1 MMPSRAEHRFQEN
14 RAKKQGLKPLLFC
27 FLRVKEICLVAFC
40 LFASQASAIP
50 PNTDFTNTAEVQ
62 YQVGG
67 TPFSASDSATLTTD
81 PGAGNSA
88 PYDITPDNF
97 TVLENALSASL
108 GPINVL
114 DLDPLDTFVWT
125 LSDPRFEVVAG
136 ELRLVAGQS
145 LDFES
150 EPSVSVLVTVTD
162 SAGATYQETITVTVQ
177 DVNEAPTAV
186 SLTDSTVVAN
196 ILGSVVGDLSSQDP
210 DAGDSHTY
218 LVDDPRFEV
227 VGNQL
232 KLLDTESLALGTSVD
247 ITITSTDAGGLQ
259 FAETFTITATPPGSG
274 SGTDPVIRFLQSGEI
289 AGVGLPADVAL
300 SSCDAGSG
308 LTTFADPLT
317 AFGQLAGL
325 PGVHSFVQTNAWKSA
340 GAGFFELTDVD
351 ANLDPG
357 VRDRVVV
364 DVSAGLDSETIEIVE
379 TGVNTGI
386 FVGFLPTQTATAIV
400 QDCTLQVELDD
411 LVTIDYVDALD
422 PLRSVTGTIP
432 INPLSRVFAST
443 NGQPING
450 ASVRL
455 LEAGSGQPANVFA
468 DDGVTQAPAVMVSGQ
483 ASDPGTYRFPFVG
496 AGDYVLEVVPPN
508 RFAFPSAAQD
518 SELQALPNSPYELST
533 ASRGSAFSLNT
544 GPVVYVDIPL
554 DVLPVT
560 PTQSGVSVG
569 AAGAGGVT
577 TQVQPAQCFDGVG
590 YVAAGNPDT
599 LSLGTL
605 ALPGNVPIV
614 SGTRFARGDALFITV
629 TDGDQDL
636 DPFAP
641 DVVEVMVSVMGQS
654 DQERVRLV
662 ETNDSTGIFVGHIQT
677 GIGAATP
684 LNCALEADANSEIL
698 VEYTDVGDD
707 QDVSSTTVLLDPGFV
722 VFSSTDGAFI
732 DGTTITLIDDVSG
745 LPASGSVFA
754 PDGVTSYPST
764 VVSGGSATDGAGQTY
779 DFSTGTV
786 LFPVIQPGTYRLE
799 VTPATSYEFPSART
813 DDELNALPGGPFV
826 LTEGSRGQSFT
837 VVAGEPTAFDIP
849 LDPLNLEIFISKEA
863 SKDVV
868 SVGDFLQY
876 QILVDNSND
885 SGSVTNTILHDRL
898 PVGLRF
904 AEDSLHIDGQRAPL
918 NVGPDGRSL
927 SVDLGQL
934 DAGTRTEIRYV
945 VEVTVEASEGKL
957 RNHAWLTGV
966 GLGSA
971 NVAFADVQV
980 RNDLFQEQAFII
992 GEVVKN
998 GCGPAGANQNKRQ
1011 GVPGVR
1017 IWMEDGTFVV
1027 TDEVGKYHIEDVEPG
1042 SHVVQI
1048 DESTLPQGLRLAS
1061 CQQTSQHA
1069 GSERSQFVDVQAG
1082 GMWRVDFNLEGE
1094 VAPVGEVVTRFDA
1107 EAIVDEHRVEYAYR
1121 LRSGD
1126 VPIEK
1131 LRLTLQ
1137 IDETLSFEE
1146 GSARINGKAIE
1157 DPKIFGNMLSF
1168 RLQDAE
1174 GADEQI
1180 LTFGTELTENADL
1193 IVSQAVLMFVSEG
1206 QPHRTDK
1213 LTNELGV
1220 NWPTSL
1226 NLIADSSDVFQGS
1239 ENRNS
1244 LERARTTN
1252 AGRLESDYG
1261 RKILPVSKDSIKAST
1276 EPYIRGGVHEPSL
1289 GEHMSRSQTH
1299 RMTLNGSVPEQAD
1312 SGLPYILPE
1321 QKRIDKVDPRR
1332 FLVAGASEGIAY
1344 PPEDYNPVMPAIPVA
1359 VVHSNEVKPQL
1370 LVDGKLVNPL
1380 TFEGMVQDR
1389 DIGLAVSYWE
1399 GVPITESD
1407 SVIDVRFLND
1417 QDETVARF
1425 DRQVHFSGAPARAE
1439 VAIEKSYLV
1448 ADGIHPPMIAVRL
1461 FDRAGYP
1468 LRAGTTGEFTV
1479 SEPYVVLDKT
1489 RQLENL
1495 SNDFNNRRFR
1505 VLDDGY
1511 AFIQLEPTVT
1521 TGEVQ
1526 IGFQFDEVRS
1536 QTLHARLAPG
1546 ARDWILVGIAEASF
1560 ASNSTDGNE
1569 QSLRAHDLEDETL
1582 YDGRVAFYAKG
1593 MVKGDWLL
1601 TAAYD
1606 TDKEYVAE
1614 LKRQIEPDQFYT
1626 LYGDGASQLHD
1637 AQSQRKLYLKVE
1649 KERFSSLFG
1658 DFDTELARSELTRY
1672 ERRLNGVSA
1681 DYFGKRIDVKGFASE
1696 VGQAFV
1702 RDEIPGDGTSGTYRL
1717 SRNGLVRFGEQVRIV
1732 TRDRFQLDEIIEAEQ
1747 LTRYEDYSIDYDRGT
1762 LVFKR
1767 PIPNQD
1773 AGFNPVFVEVE
1784 YEVEA
1789 GRSDELLVGA
1799 RAAYKLDDQDSEV
1812 SLTYVRDES
1821 LGEDAGDL
1829 FGIDYT
1835 HQLSDA
1841 NKLTVEYARSEGG
1854 DTVFDGSSD
1863 AFLVELEHRS
1873 EKLGGKVFV
1882 QEVDEGFGLGQ
1893 AASFSTDLKKIGLE
1907 GEYRPNASTRV
1918 LAQVL
1923 TQEFLSLGTTRDIV
1937 SAELESQR
1945 WGTLWRGGLR
1955 SVREK
1960 GEAGETEAN
1969 QLLLGASRN
1978 FLNEKLSLR
1987 IDNEIDFSSGEDTT
2001 DYPSRTLLGAEYK
2014 LFNDVSLV
2022 AEQELSWAD
2031 DRDTQDTRFGLRAKP
2046 WRGADVRSMMH
2057 REQGENGE
2065 RLFATT
2071 GLMQQWRL
2079 TDAWIVDAGLDR
2091 VETMSERGTLDEA
2104 QNSLFNPTQPPASG
2118 SFDQDFTAVFA
2129 GATYQQE
2136 NWSASTRI
2144 EHHTGDEADKLNW
2157 LFGANRQLSE
2167 GRVVSASA
2175 SYLTEELTTGELNDA
2190 LDIRFALAYRPASS
2204 RWSVFN
2210 RTDLVFDRLENQT
2223 FDTRSRKWVNNTH
2236 VNFAASAK
2244 HQIYMQLGLKYVV
2257 DSFDGQEFDGV
2268 TYLLG
2273 SQYRYNFHPRW
2284 DVGLQGGILH
2294 SVNSDLSK
2302 LSAGFSVGYSA
2313 FANSWISLGYNFVG
2327 FRDDDFVGADFTAKG
2342 PYIKLRLK
2350 FDQEIARRF
2359 LEHAG
2364 LRSRVED

>member
-1 MMPSRAEHRFQEN
+1 MKPSRAEHRFPWN

-27 FLRVKEICLVAFC
+27 FLRVREFCLVALC
-40 LFASQASAIP
+40 LFASEAFAIP

-67 TPFSASDSATLTTD
+67 TPFTASDSATLTTD

-88 PYDITPDNF
+88 PYDITPGTF
-97 TVLENALSASL
+97 TVSENAVAATL
-108 GPINVL
+108 GAINVL
-114 DLDPLDTFVWT
+114 DLDPLDTFTWT
-125 LSDPRFEVVAG
+125 VSDPRLEIVGG
-136 ELRLVAGQS
+136 ELRLAAGQS

-150 EPSVSVLVTVTD
+150 EASIVLLVTVTD
-162 SAGATYQETITVTVQ
+162 SAGASYQETITVSVL
-177 DVNEAPTAV
+177 DLNEAPTAIN
-186 SLTDSTVVAN
+186 LTDSTVVAN
-196 ILGSVVGDLSSQDP
+196 VPGRVVGELTTQDP
-210 DAGDSHTY
+210 DTGDSHTY
-218 LVDDPRFEV
+218 LVNDVRFEV
-227 VGNQL
+227 VGGQL
-232 KLLDTESLALGTSVD
+232 KLVDSVSLPLGTTVD
-247 ITITSTDAGGLQ
+247 VTVTSTDSGGLQ
-259 FAETFTITATPPGSG
+259 FVTTFTVTATPPGAG
-274 SGTDPVIRFLQSGEI
+274 GGTDPQIRFLQSGEL
-289 AGVGLPADVAL
+289 AGVGLNVDVAL
-300 SSCDAGSG
+300 SYCDAGLG
-308 LTTFADPLT
+308 LTAYSDPLT
-317 AFGQLAGL
+317 VFGQPAGL
-325 PGVHSFVQTNAWKSA
+325 PGRHSLVQAGAWKGD

-351 ANLDPG
+351 ANLDSA
-357 VRDRVVV
+357 VRDRVSV
-364 DVSAGLDSETIEIVE
+364 DLSVGLDNETIEIVE
-379 TGVNTGI
+379 TGVNTGT
-386 FVGFLPTQTATAIV
+386 FVGFIPTVTGTAVV
-400 QDCTLQVELDD
+400 QDCTLQVGVDD
-411 LVTIDYVDALD
+411 IVTVNYADALD
-422 PLRSVTGTIP
+422 PLRSVSGTIP
-432 INPLSRVFAST
+432 INPLSRVFASS

-455 LEAGSGQPANVFA
+455 LEAGSGQPANVLA
-468 DDGVTQAPAVMVSGQ
+468 DDGTNQAPSTVVSGE
-483 ASDPGTYRFPFVG
+483 ATGPGTYRFPFVG
-496 AGDYVLEVVPPN
+496 AGDYVLEIVPPN
-508 RFAFPSAAQD
+508 RFAFPSTVLDAD
-518 SELQALPNSPYELST
+518 LQVLPNAPFVLT
-533 ASRGSAFSLNT
+533 PGSRGNAFNLAT
-544 GPVVYVDIPL
+544 GPAMHIDIPL
-554 DVLPVT
+554 DVLPLA
-560 PTQSGVSVG
+560 PTQSAISVG

-577 TQVQPAQCFDGVG
+577 SQVQPAQCFDGAN
-590 YVAAGNPDT
+590 YVSAGNPGT
-599 LSLGTL
+599 NTLGTL

-614 SGTRFARGDALFITV
+614 PGTRFNRGDALFVTL

-641 DVVEVMVSVMGQS
+641 DVVEITVSVVGQV

-662 ETNDSTGIFVGHIQT
+662 ETNDSTGVFVGHIQT
-677 GIGAATP
+677 SSGPATP
-684 LNCALEADANSEIL
+684 FNCTLESDANSEVL
-698 VEYTDVGDD
+698 LSYTDPSND
-707 QDVSSTTVLLDPGFV
+707 QDTSSRTVLLDPGFI
-722 VFSSTDGAFI
+722 VFSSTDGGMI
-732 DGTTITLIDDVSG
+732 DGATITLVDDTTG
-745 LPASGSVFA
+745 LPASDAVFA
-754 PDGVTSYPST
+754 ADGVTPYPTT
-764 VVSGGSATDGAGQTY
+764 VVSGGSVTDGAGQTY
-779 DFSTGTV
+779 DFTTGTI
-786 LFPVIQPGTYRLE
+786 LFPVIRPGTYRLE
-799 VTPATSYEFPSART
+799 VTPATSYAFPSLRT
-813 DDELNALPGGPFV
+813 DDELNALPAGPFV
-826 LTEGSRGQSFT
+826 LTEGSRGQPFT
-837 VVAGEPTAFDIP
+837 VAAGEPTAFDIP
-849 LDPLNLEIFISKEA
+849 LDPLNLEIFVSKEA

-876 QILVDNSND
+876 QILVENSNLT
-885 SGSVTNTILHDRL
+885 GSVTNTMLHDRL

-904 AEDSLHIDGQRAPL
+904 AEDSLHIDGQRIPL
-918 NVGPDGRSL
+918 NIGPDGRSL
-927 SVDLGQL
+927 SIDLGQL
-934 DAGTRTEIRYV
+934 DPDTRTEIRYV
-945 VEVTVEASEGKL
+945 VEVTVEASEGRL
-957 RNHAWLTGV
+957 RNNAWLTGV
-966 GLGSA
+966 GLGSS

-980 RNDLFQEQAFII
+980 RNELFQEQAFII

-998 GCGPAGANQNKRQ
+998 SCGGSQDDRQ

-1048 DESTLPQGLRLAS
+1048 DESTLPPGLRLAN

-1069 GSERSQFVDVQAG
+1069 GSERSQFVDLQPG

-1107 EAIVDEHRVEYAYR
+1107 EAIVDEHRVEYSYR
-1121 LRSGD
+1121 LRTGE
-1126 VPIEK
+1126 VPVEK
-1131 LRLTLQ
+1131 LRLTVQ
-1137 IDETLSFEE
+1137 IDETLSYEA
-1146 GSARINGKAIE
+1146 GSAQLNGQTVD
-1157 DPKIFGNMLSF
+1157 DPKQFGNVLSF
-1168 RLQDAE
+1168 KLPDANSA
-1174 GADEQI
+1174 GEQI
-1180 LTFGTELTENADL
+1180 LSFGTKLTEDSDL
-1193 IVSQAVLMFVSEG
+1193 MVSQAVLMFVSED

-1213 LTNELGV
+1213 LVNELGV

-1226 NLIADSSDVFQGS
+1226 NLIADSSDVFQVS
-1239 ENRNS
+1239 ENRDS
-1244 LERARTTN
+1244 LERARATN
-1252 AGRLESDYG
+1252 AGRLQSEYG
-1261 RKILPVSKDSIKAST
+1261 RNVLPETQAST
-1276 EPYIRGGVHEPSL
+1276 DVSSEPFIRGGVHEPSL

-1299 RMTLNGSVPEQAD
+1299 RLVLNGSVPEQVE
-1312 SGLPYILPE
+1312 SGLPYTLPE
-1321 QKRIDKVDPRR
+1321 QKRIDKVDPRL
-1332 FLVAGASEGIAY
+1332 FLVAGSDQGIAY
-1344 PPEDYNPVMPAIPVA
+1344 PPENYNPVMPAIPVA
-1359 VVHSNEVKPQL
+1359 VLHPIDLKPQL

-1380 TFEGMVQDR
+1380 TFEGLVQDR
-1389 DIGLAVSYWE
+1389 DLGLAVSYWE
-1399 GVPITESD
+1399 GVAITEND
-1407 SVIDVRFLND
+1407 SLVDVRLLNS
-1417 QDETVARF
+1417 QDETVARYE
-1425 DRQVHFSGAPARAE
+1425 RRVHFSGAPARAE
-1439 VAIEKSYLV
+1439 TNLEKSYLV
-1448 ADGIHPPMIAVRL
+1448 ADGINPPMIAVRL

-1479 SEPYVVLDKT
+1479 NEPYVVLDKT
-1489 RQLENL
+1489 RQLENV

-1536 QTLHARLAPG
+1536 QTLHVRLSPG

-1560 ASNSTDGNE
+1560 ANNDTDGNE
-1569 QSLRAHDLEDETL
+1569 QSLRAHDLEDDTL

-1593 MVKGDWLL
+1593 MVKGEWLL

-1614 LKRQIEPDQFYT
+1614 LKRQVEPDQFYT

-1658 DFDTELARSELTRY
+1658 DFETEFSRSELTRY
-1672 ERRLNGVSA
+1672 ERRLNGVNA
-1681 DYFGKRIDVKGFASE
+1681 DYFGKRIEVRGFASE

-1702 RDEIPGDGTSGTYRL
+1702 RDELPGDGTSGTYRL
-1717 SRNGLVRFGEQVRIV
+1717 SRKGLVRFGEQVRIV
-1732 TRDRFQLDEIIEAEQ
+1732 TRDRFQLDEIIEAQQ

-1799 RAAYKLDDQDSEV
+1799 RAAYKLDKQDSEI
-1812 SLTYVRDES
+1812 SLTYIRDES
-1821 LGEDAGDL
+1821 LAEDAGDL
-1829 FGIDYT
+1829 LGFDYT
-1835 HQLSDA
+1835 HQFTDA
-1841 NKLTVEYARSEGG
+1841 NKLTLEYARSEGG
-1854 DTVFDGSSD
+1854 DAAVTGTSD

-1882 QEVDEGFGLGQ
+1882 QEAEEGFGLGQ
-1893 AASFSTDLKKIGLE
+1893 AASFSTDLKKIGIE

-1918 LAQVL
+1918 LGQVL
-1923 TQEFLSLGTTRDIV
+1923 TQEFLSQGTTRDIL
-1937 SAELESQR
+1937 SLELESQR
-1945 WGTLWRGGLR
+1945 FSTLWRGGLR
-1955 SVREK
+1955 SVREE

-1969 QLLLGASRN
+1969 QLLVGASRK
-1978 FLNEKLSLR
+1978 FLKEKLSLS
-1987 IDNEIDFSSGEDTT
+1987 IDNEIDFSSGDDTT
-2001 DYPSRTLLGAEYK
+2001 DYPSRTLLGAEYR

-2079 TDAWIVDAGLDR
+2079 SDAWLVDAGLDR
-2091 VETMSERGTLDEA
+2091 VETMSERGTLDDA
-2104 QNSLFNPTQPPASG
+2104 QNALFNPTQPPASG
-2118 SFDQDFTAVFA
+2118 SFDQDFTALFA

-2136 NWSASTRI
+2136 QWSASTRV

-2175 SYLTEELTTGELNDA
+2175 SYLTEELAAGEINDA
-2190 LDIRFALAYRPASS
+2190 LDIRFAFAYRPAES

-2210 RTDLVFDRLENQT
+2210 RTDLVFDRRENDT
-2223 FDTRSRKWVNNTH
+2223 FDTRTRKWVNNTH

-2244 HQIYMQLGLKYVV
+2244 HQVYAQLGLKYVV
-2257 DSFDGQEFDGV
+2257 DSFDGQEFDGI

-2284 DVGLQGGILH
+2284 DLGVQGGVLH
-2294 SVNSDLSK
+2294 SVNSKLSK
-2302 LSAGFSVGYSA
+2302 HMAGVSVGYSA

-2342 PYIKLRLK
+2342 PYVKLRLK
-2350 FDQEIARRF
+2350 FDQEIARQF
-2359 LEHAG
+2359 LRYAG
-2364 LRSRVED
+2364 LRSEADD